1 MTTLARTRS
10 DELRSNL
17 RGPLHSDRVNELAL
31 SLVVNIG
38 KHRPTQERLNIDQ
51 KLTHFMTQLN
61 LSGFEK
67 IDKRRFWD

>member
-1 MTTLARTRS
+1 MTSLARTRS

-38 KHRPTQERLNIDQ
+38 PPYTRTVKYSPETVPFYDSTKPLG
-51 KLTHFMTQLN
+51 L
-61 LSGFEK
+61 
-67 IDKRRFWD
+67 

>member
-31 SLVVNIG
+31 SLVVNITRTV
-38 KHRPTQERLNIDQ
+38 KYNPETVPFYYSTKRLG
-51 KLTHFMTQLN
+51 L
-61 LSGFEK
+61 
-67 IDKRRFWD
+67 